1 MTLQNYINVNYLAS
15 QQLTKKTKTSFA
27 TILENCLFLQVIL
40 TKSIFYGL

>member
-1 MTLQNYINVNYLAS
+1 MITGVGISKAHAIFYFL
-15 QQLTKKTKTSFA
+15 SFA